1 MYFVDEDGSQIDII
15 DGERLSKFA
24 SVQAQPVSSD
34 SDWDSAIDAA
44 RELGGGRSEGKV
56 SPHSRCKVLK
66 LTSAFSNS

>member
-56 SPHSRCKVLK
+56 SLHSSFQSLEAKECFL
-66 LTSAFSNS
+66 